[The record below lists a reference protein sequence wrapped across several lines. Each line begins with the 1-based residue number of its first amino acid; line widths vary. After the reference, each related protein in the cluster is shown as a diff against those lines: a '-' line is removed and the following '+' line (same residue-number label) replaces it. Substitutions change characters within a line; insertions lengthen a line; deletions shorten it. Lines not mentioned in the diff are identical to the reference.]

1 MADETQTATTEAD
14 VPEDMVAPLEELGN
28 LMLSPTQPI
37 YGFAQ
42 VHERIFVTWFESRN
56 TEDEFLFVAD
66 PMSIEL
72 TPEEAK
78 DFNDLFNQQMDQ
90 MQALLEGFVQGRK
103 DASAMDDGA
112 GLKVEIRLE
121 CPNCGAF
128 KPDPNA
134 ACTFC

>member
-1 MADETQTATTEAD
+1 MADETQTEAE
-14 VPEDMVAPLEELGN
+14 VPEDLAQPLEELGD

-37 YGFAQ
+37 YGYSQ
-42 VHERIFVTWFESRN
+42 VHERVFVTWFESRN

-66 PMSIEL
+66 PMAIEL
-72 TPEEAK
+72 TAEEAK
-78 DFNDLFNQQMDQ
+78 DFNDLFMQQMDQ
-90 MQALLEGFVQGRK
+90 MQALLEGFVQNRK
-103 DASAMDDGA
+103 DAHAMDDGA